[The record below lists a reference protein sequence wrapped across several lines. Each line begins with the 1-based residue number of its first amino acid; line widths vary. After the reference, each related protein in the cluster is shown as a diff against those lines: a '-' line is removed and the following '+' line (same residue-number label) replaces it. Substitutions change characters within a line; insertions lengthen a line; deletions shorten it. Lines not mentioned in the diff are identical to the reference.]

1 MRKTS
6 TSNSGVMYG
15 TGTKRLMHPMV
26 GERGEERG
34 GARQKR
40 RRVWDGCPWCW
51 GAYDTEAA
59 GFR

>member
-6 TSNSGVMYG
+6 NSTSGVMYG
-15 TGTKRLMHPMV
+15 TGTKRLMHAMV

-34 GARQKR
+34 GTRQKR
-40 RRVWDGCPWCW
+40 RRAWADCHWRW
-51 GAYDTEAA
+51 GVYDTEAA